1 MLALERRN
9 LILEKLQTE
18 KRVVVSEL
26 SQLYDVSE
34 ETIRRDLDKLEKE
47 GFATKSYGGAV
58 INENV
63 SIDLPFNIRK
73 NQNVAGKQKMAEIA
87 ASMVQDGEHILL
99 DASTTAVF
107 VAKAL
112 KEKEGLTVITNS
124 MEILI
129 ELSDV
134 SGWNIISTGGVMKE
148 GYLAFLGSRTEDAIR
163 SYYVDKVFF
172 SCKALDPEWGIMES
186 QESFGSTKKAML
198 SSGRRKI
205 LVVDSTKFDQ
215 TAFSVAG
222 KLRDVDV
229 VVTDR
234 KPSEKWLARFTD
246 AGIECRYPES

>member
-1 MLALERRN
+1 MDKADKLFFEREMLAVGAQYIAGADEVGRGPLAGP
-9 LILEKLQTE
+9 
-18 KRVVVSEL
+18 VVC
-26 SQLYDVSE
+26 
-34 ETIRRDLDKLEKE
+34 
-47 GFATKSYGGAV
+47 AAV
-58 INENV
+58 IMPLGRGELIEG
-63 SIDLPFNIRK
+63 IDD
-73 NQNVAGKQKMAEIA
+73 
-87 ASMVQDGEHILL
+87 S
-99 DASTTAVF
+99 
-107 VAKAL
+107 KAL

-163 SYYVDKVFF
+163 SYYVDKMFF

-186 QESFGSTKKAML
+186 QEAFGSTKKAML